1 MKTNKRH
8 SLSWQNEYFLFIAR
22 PFHIDECR
30 STAQRVGV
38 KKKKKEGIIVLFDAS
53 AAAAAA
59 AIENT
64 VSFHAAICFLAA
76 IWFDSDRNE
85 R

>member
-1 MKTNKRH
+1 
-8 SLSWQNEYFLFIAR
+8 
-22 PFHIDECR
+22 
-30 STAQRVGV
+30 V
-38 KKKKKEGIIVLFDAS
+38 IIVLFDAS

-64 VSFHAAICFLAA
+64 VSFHHPAIAFLAA
-76 IWFDSDRNE
+76 IWFDSDTNE